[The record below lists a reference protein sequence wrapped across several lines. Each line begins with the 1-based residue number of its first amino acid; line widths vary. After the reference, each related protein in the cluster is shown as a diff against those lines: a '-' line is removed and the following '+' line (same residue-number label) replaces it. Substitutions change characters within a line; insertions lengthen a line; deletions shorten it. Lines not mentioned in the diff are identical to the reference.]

1 MSFDGELDPH
11 IGVVLALTFKRPDP
25 FEPYTELEFRSVVQ
39 DTLRKAQFIHFDG
52 LKSNFKSRK
61 LIADQDVGY
70 LVREESMKA
79 MKSTKVPLSLEII
92 SMLLDK
98 WVYFNIN
105 RMKYDWLGIYF
116 MLNCDIIVGFRLK
129 KKKWLLYLFKF
140 ECVRR
145 VLRSW
150 FFRELYRE
158 LYFEVFIYDIFINYL
173 RYKYSFWILNL

>member
-11 IGVVLALTFKRPDP
+11 IGVVLALSFKRPDP

-61 LIADQDVGY
+61 SISDQDVGY

-92 SMLLDK
+92 DMLLDK
-98 WVYFNIN
+98 
-105 RMKYDWLGIYF
+105 
-116 MLNCDIIVGFRLK
+116 
-129 KKKWLLYLFKF
+129 
-140 ECVRR
+140 
-145 VLRSW
+145 
-150 FFRELYRE
+150 
-158 LYFEVFIYDIFINYL
+158 
-173 RYKYSFWILNL
+173 